1 MLEIFY
7 YFVCNNKNMKR
18 KTTIVFFLTSSLLVV
33 SCAKNEDP
41 TTSISSTTSED
52 IQISLE
58 ISASHNSGY
67 YDDEFNLTLDG
78 NAPEIYYTTDG
89 SEPTKESTR
98 YYGPI
103 HIYDRSNDE
112 NLLANR
118 NDLSP
123 LENYY
128 KPNFKID
135 KAFVISYTAFNG
147 DEQGPVYHQTY
158 FINKSNN
165 GLKTVSLSINNN
177 DLFNEETGIY
187 CLGNIYAN
195 ASEAE
200 KENPYTAPANYSQKG
215 KEWER
220 KANVSIFNSDKEQ
233 IVGQDIGIRI
243 QGGWT
248 RAYAQKSISLYA
260 RKEYDG
266 TGKFD
271 VPLVNNI
278 KHDRYI
284 LRSGGYRDWAITKMR
299 DLLSQSLSSGLGF
312 ETMTGEPVE
321 AYLNGEYWGVYEL
334 VEKYSD
340 SYIQDAYGISK
351 KNVDIIKMGEVDEGD
366 ESTLARYEE
375 MINFFKDTDL
385 SIESN
390 YDIAKQYIDIDAF
403 INYVV
408 CETYIGNVDWPKNN
422 IRFWRSKTAGENR
435 YEDCKWRPMMYDTDD
450 SSAVPPIEHKS
461 GVTIDPF
468 LEAAHW
474 AGGPL
479 SNKCDLGNIM
489 LSLLNNN
496 GFKQRFYERA
506 EDIVNN
512 VFDYSNVHT
521 KIETLKAKI
530 ENVIVKQYRR
540 YVSEDLDLSY
550 FNDQV
555 STIDNFFS
563 ARKGYY
569 NTYLHEH
576 LGEVS

>member
-1 MLEIFY
+1 
-7 YFVCNNKNMKR
+7 MKR
-18 KTTIVFFLTSSLLVV
+18 KTTIVFFLTTTLLVV
-33 SCAKNEDP
+33 SCANNDTP
-41 TTSISSTTSED
+41 TSSSTSQD
-52 IQISLE
+52 VPISLE
-58 ISASHNSGY
+58 IKASHNSGF
-67 YDDEFNLTLDG
+67 YDDEFNLSLEG

-103 HIYDRSNDE
+103 HIYDRSREE

-135 KAFVISYTAFNG
+135 KAFVLSYTAFNG
-147 DEQGPVYHQTY
+147 EEQGPIYHQTY

-165 GLKTVSLSINNN
+165 SLKTVSLTLNNN

-187 CLGNIYAN
+187 CLGNIYKN
-195 ASEAE
+195 ASEIE

-220 KANVSIFNSDKEQ
+220 KANISIFNSDKEQ
-233 IVGQDIGIRI
+233 IIGQDIGIRI

-248 RAYAQKSISLYA
+248 RAYNQKSISLYA
-260 RKEYDG
+260 RKEYDKTG
-266 TGKFD
+266 TFD
-271 VPLVNNI
+271 IPLVNNI

-299 DLLSQSLSSGLGF
+299 DMLSQSLSSGLGF
-312 ETMTGEPVE
+312 ETMSGEPVE

-340 SYIQDAYGISK
+340 SYIQDIYGIPK
-351 KNVDIIKMGEVDEGD
+351 KNVEIIKTGEVDEGD
-366 ESTLARYEE
+366 ESTLERYEE
-375 MINFFKDTDL
+375 MVNFFKDTDL

-390 YDIAKQYIDIDAF
+390 YDIAEQYIDIDAF

-461 GVTIDPF
+461 GVSVDPF
-468 LEAAHW
+468 LESAHW

-479 SNKCDLGNIM
+479 SDKCDLGNIM

-496 GFKQRFYERA
+496 EFKQRFYERA
-506 EDIVNN
+506 EDIVEN
-512 VFDYSNVHT
+512 VFNYSNVHS
-521 KIETLKAKI
+521 KIEALKAKI
-530 ENVIVKQYRR
+530 QNVIVKQYRR
-540 YVSEDLDLSY
+540 FVSEELDLNY
-550 FNDQV
+550 FNEQV
-555 STIDNFFS
+555 NVIDSFFS
-563 ARKGYY
+563 NRKSYY
-569 NTYLHEH
+569 NTYLHNH
-576 LGEVS
+576 LGEVV